1 MKKTIFILVSAF
13 IILLAAI
20 AGGIGYLGYE
30 FSRTRPSES
39 EQEVIYEVVSG
50 KAFNTIAKDLE
61 SKGLV
66 RNANFFSWYAKIT
79 GQRSKIKVVSGLR
92 RSGKSTLLEIYRE
105 QLVEK
110 GISNQ
115 QIQFYNFELPE
126 NYLDKSWSDI
136 YFEIKEKLTK
146 DQPNYIFLDEIQNIP
161 QFEKLVDGLFVSENT
176 DVYITGSNAFL
187 LSSELAT
194 LLSGRYIEISILPFS
209 FKEYL
214 TARKIDTDN
223 KYLNFEVL
231 FFDYVNE
238 TSLPKGVELREGGF
252 DKIIE
257 YLDAIYTTII
267 EKDITQRHQIND
279 KRAFANMAKF
289 VANNIGSPLS
299 PSNISSVLKLDGQT
313 IHHATVEKYLE
324 YLVASFVFYKVN
336 RFDLKGKK
344 QLATQE
350 KYYLV
355 DCGLMNLL
363 VGKERTTDRG
373 HILENIV
380 FLELLRRGN
389 KIWTGTSRN
398 SEVDFVCKTPTGE
411 IEYYQVAW
419 QLSSEST
426 INREFSALE
435 KINDN
440 YPKFLLTTDSFTQD
454 RNGIIHKN
462 VFIWL
467 LENSVL

>member
-1 MKKTIFILVSAF
+1 M
-13 IILLAAI
+13 
-20 AGGIGYLGYE
+20 
-30 FSRTRPSES
+30 
-39 EQEVIYEVVSG
+39 
-50 KAFNTIAKDLE
+50 
-61 SKGLV
+61 
-66 RNANFFSWYAKIT
+66 
-79 GQRSKIKVVSGLR
+79 
-92 RSGKSTLLEIYRE
+92 
-105 QLVEK
+105 
-110 GISNQ
+110 
-115 QIQFYNFELPE
+115 
-126 NYLDKSWSDI
+126 
-136 YFEIKEKLTK
+136 
-146 DQPNYIFLDEIQNIP
+146 
-161 QFEKLVDGLFVSENT
+161 DGLFVSDFT

-214 TARKIDTDN
+214 TARKIDTEN

-267 EKDITQRHQIND
+267 EKDITQRNQIND

-467 LENSVL
+467 LENSIL